1 MGVPATIAVEAETT
15 GDSRTMFRL
24 RINGRLV
31 GENLTAAQTH
41 LLVGNVLERIALPNN
56 ARVERHDEVSA
67 PENLESFQGEAFARG
82 RSFGLSADGDE
93 LSRLRPGLVWA
104 KAVWWRLGFDLANL
118 PKATGAEA
126 GCGSVQN

>member
-1 MGVPATIAVEAETT
+1 MSVPATIAVEAETT

-56 ARVERHDEVSA
+56 VHVGISA
-67 PENLESFQGEAFARG
+67 PENNLEPLQGEAFARG
-82 RSFGLSADGDE
+82 RGFNSIFGIGRTFTDSVRVK
-93 LSRLRPGLVWA
+93 RL
-104 KAVWWRLGFDLANL
+104 
-118 PKATGAEA
+118 T
-126 GCGSVQN
+126 

>member
-67 PENLESFQGEAFARG
+67 PENLVYI
-82 RSFGLSADGDE
+82 
-93 LSRLRPGLVWA
+93 PT
-104 KAVWWRLGFDLANL
+104 N
-118 PKATGAEA
+118 
-126 GCGSVQN
+126 

>member
-56 ARVERHDEVSA
+56 VRAERHEISA
-67 PENLESFQGEAFARG
+67 PENLEPLQGQAFARAIFWPV
-82 RSFGLSADGDE
+82 R
-93 LSRLRPGLVWA
+93 RRCP
-104 KAVWWRLGFDLANL
+104 
-118 PKATGAEA
+118 
-126 GCGSVQN
+126 